1 MEGTKKVILNIET
14 SRAYGRGLLYGINVY
29 SIAEGS
35 WFFYQVVGGRDRW
48 LPNLADWGADG
59 AIVRESKGMQKV
71 LGMGIPTVVCVDT
84 HVTSNADITLTTDQ
98 QQIAQ
103 IAADHFLE
111 RKFKNFAFSG
121 PSRMWWA
128 QERGEHFSKAVADAG
143 FKTAV
148 FKHSNPS
155 GKLTWSKAQA
165 RMVQWLKSLP
175 KPVAL
180 MAANDDHGQYI
191 IEACKVAGLLV
202 PGEVAVLGVDN
213 DTLVCEFTRPS
224 LSSIHLDT
232 KCAGYHAAELLDK
245 LMRGE
250 TVDQREIKVAAT
262 HVVARASTDIMGIE
276 DALVAEAMQYI
287 RSHTREQIQVID
299 VADAVS
305 ISRSV
310 LGRRFHRA
318 FGRSVQKEIRR
329 LRVEQIAKLLI
340 ETDMS
345 ITQISMAMH
354 FTGIEHI
361 GRYFKKE
368 MGMSP
373 LQYRKQHKG
382 VTV

>member
-14 SRAYGRGLLYGINVY
+14 SRAYGRGLLNGIHVY
-29 SIAEGS
+29 SIAEGAWS
-35 WFFYQVVGGRDRW
+35 FYQVVGGRERG

-59 AIVRESKGMQKV
+59 AIVRESRDTEKV
-71 LGMGIPTVVCVDT
+71 LSMGIPTVVCVDT
-84 HVTSNADITLTTDQ
+84 HVTSQADITLTTDQ
-98 QQIAQ
+98 QQIA
-103 IAADHFLE
+103 AAEHFLE
-111 RKFKNFAFSG
+111 RKFKHYAYSG
-121 PSRMWWA
+121 QSRLWWA
-128 QERGEHFSKAVADAG
+128 KQRGEHFSQAVADAG
-143 FKTAV
+143 FKVDMYEHAA
-148 FKHSNPS
+148 PA
-155 GKLTWSKAQA
+155 GKLTWSRAQS
-165 RMVQWLKSLP
+165 RMVQWLHSLP

-191 IEACKVAGLLV
+191 IEACKVAGLAV
-202 PGEVAVLGVDN
+202 PSEVAVLGVDN
-213 DTLVCEFTRPS
+213 DTMVCEFTRPS
-224 LSSIHLDT
+224 LSSVHLDT
-232 KCAGYHAAELLDK
+232 QCAGYHAAELLDQ

-250 TVDQREIKVAAT
+250 TVDPREIKVAAT
-262 HVVARASTDIMGIE
+262 HVADRASTDIMAIE
-276 DALVAEAMQYI
+276 DALVAEAVQYI
-287 RSHTREQIQVID
+287 RSHTREQIQVSD

-310 LGRRFHRA
+310 LDRRFRKA
-318 FGRSVQKEIRR
+318 FGSSVQKEIRR

-354 FTGIEHI
+354 FAGIEHI
-361 GRYFKKE
+361 GRYFRKE